1 MNKFSFRKFAVDV
14 HLWLGLASGLVL
26 FVVCLSGTVYT
37 FRAEIE
43 RWVSPSKYYVTAPAG
58 STRLSP
64 ESLVSQV
71 EKALH
76 GKVVSM
82 YIPGDPE
89 RSYQLGVSVTEKKKS
104 DGAEAGMASREK
116 ETANGAGAAKSGAK
130 TGGKQA
136 GPSEVRPR
144 PRNYFVDPYTAK
156 IVGEEGGNTSK
167 FFTTTMQLHRWLLM
181 GTSVGRVVV
190 GTATLIFLAII
201 ITGLVIWFPSRLKN
215 WKQGFKVKFRGNWK
229 RVNHDLHN
237 TLGFYSSFLLLVMTL
252 TGLCWSFEWYKD
264 GASKVLGAKV
274 FGGRNEKP
282 LKSTNAAGA
291 PIALSALIEK
301 ADQVF
306 PYRGDYR
313 VSLATD
319 TLASISITKNKTG
332 FFAVSAADRL
342 IVDQYTGT
350 SLKTDRFADKP
361 LNQKIAGLI
370 RPLHTGE
377 IFGTFSKLIYFLAC
391 LIATSLP
398 VTGTIIWLNK
408 LKKKRKRVGKFTT
421 REPQSYEAEI
431 ELR

>member
-1 MNKFSFRKFAVDV
+1 MIKFSFRKLAVDI

-43 RWVSPSKYYVTAPAG
+43 RLLSPSKFYVSVPAG

-64 ESLVSQV
+64 DTLIARVQGN
-71 EKALH
+71 LQ
-76 GKVVSM
+76 GTVVSLSM
-82 YIPGDPE
+82 PSDPE
-89 RSYQLGVSVTEKKKS
+89 RSYQFGVRVKEDKKAVRPNAGSAKRENES
-104 DGAEAGMASREK
+104 AKAAASPGAKPGAPKEAGA
-116 ETANGAGAAKSGAK
+116 
-130 TGGKQA
+130 
-136 GPSEVRPR
+136 PR
-144 PRNYFVDPYTAK
+144 PKNYFVDPYTGK
-156 IVGEEGGNTSK
+156 IVGEDGGSTSK

-181 GTSVGRVVV
+181 DTGVGRVIV

-282 LKSTNAAGA
+282 LQSSATVGT
-291 PIALSALIEK
+291 PVALTTVLQA
-301 ADQVF
+301 ADQIF
-306 PYRGDYR
+306 PYQGDYR
-313 VSLATD
+313 VNLAADSGAVVTV
-319 TLASISITKNKTG
+319 LKNRTG
-332 FFAVSAADRL
+332 FFALSAADR
-342 IVDQYTGT
+342 VMFDQYTGT
-350 SLKTDRFADKP
+350 PLKTERFADKP
-361 LNQKIAGLI
+361 LNEQIAGSI
-370 RPLHTGE
+370 KPLHTGE
-377 IFGTFSKLIYFLAC
+377 IFGTFSKILYFLAC

-408 LKKKRKRVGKFTT
+408 LKKKRKRAGKPST
-421 REPQSYEAEI
+421 REVQTYEAEI